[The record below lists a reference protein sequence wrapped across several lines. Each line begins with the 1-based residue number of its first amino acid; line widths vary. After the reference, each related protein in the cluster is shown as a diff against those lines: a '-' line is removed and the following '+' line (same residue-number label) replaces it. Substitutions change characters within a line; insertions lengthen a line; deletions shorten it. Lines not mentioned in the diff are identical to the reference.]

1 MKRVFYAFV
10 PLDTNRP
17 GGPWWMRDLTDDEVE
32 DFVKDIAPVATGVR
46 VSDSWGVVY
55 DPGNIQPP
63 ADAEVIK

>member
-10 PLDTNRP
+10 PLDTTRP

-32 DFVKDIAPVATGVR
+32 EFVRDIAPVATGVR
-46 VSDSWGVVY
+46 VSDNCVY
-55 DPGNIQPP
+55 HPGNIQPP